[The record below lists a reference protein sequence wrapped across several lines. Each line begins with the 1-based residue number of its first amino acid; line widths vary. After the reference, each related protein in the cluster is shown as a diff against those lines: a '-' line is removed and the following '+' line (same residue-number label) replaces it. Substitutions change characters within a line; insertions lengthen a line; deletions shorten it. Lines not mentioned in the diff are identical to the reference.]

1 MASRPPHFVILNADW
16 PRNCTSWPEVI
27 ERIYPRRGEIMVT
40 ATDDKLRELL
50 ADFDS
55 AMLVT
60 RTATGELR
68 SRPMAVA
75 DVEASGLVWFV
86 TERHSGKLEE
96 IARDSHVNVAMQSRM
111 KFVSISGTAVAVD
124 DPRKV
129 AEVWNEAWK
138 VWFPGGKDDPSL
150 VLLKIHADQ
159 GEYWDN
165 SGMGGIKYLIET
177 GKAYLSGTK
186 PDVAG
191 DVKVHGKVGL

>member
-1 MASRPPHFVILNADW
+1 MA
-16 PRNCTSWPEVI
+16 TEVQ
-27 ERIYPRRGEIMVT
+27 E
-40 ATDDKLRELL
+40 KLHELL

-60 RTATGELR
+60 RTAAGELR

-75 DVEASGLVWFV
+75 DLEESGELWFV

-96 IARDSHVNVAMQSRM
+96 IARDGHVNVAMQSQM
-111 KFVSISGTAVAVD
+111 KFVSISGMAVAVD

-129 AEVWNEAWK
+129 AEVWNEGWK
-138 VWFPGGKDDPSL
+138 VWFPGGKDDPTL
-150 VLLKIHADQ
+150 TLLKVDVDR

-165 SGMGGIKYLIET
+165 SGMSGIKYLIEA

-186 PDVAG
+186 PDVTG
-191 DVKVHGKVGL
+191 DPKVHGKVGA